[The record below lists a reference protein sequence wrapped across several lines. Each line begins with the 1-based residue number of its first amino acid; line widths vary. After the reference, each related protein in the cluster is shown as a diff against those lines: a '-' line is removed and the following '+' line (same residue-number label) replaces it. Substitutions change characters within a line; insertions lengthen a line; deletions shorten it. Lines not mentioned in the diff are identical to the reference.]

1 MKRLEF
7 SLLIALLFGAVL
19 RMSALQVE
27 CDGIRGSVL
36 RLHVLANSDTAEDQR
51 LKLDVRDRLLEVS
64 GELFSQAKS
73 REDAIKSAESH
84 LAYLQKEAEKVVQAE
99 GYQYPVEV
107 RLEETYFTT
116 RSYGEITLPAGNY
129 QALRVV
135 IGEGEGHNWW
145 CVMFPPLCLSA
156 ASEDETQLEDVLDPQ
171 QMELV
176 QGSEYEMKFKCVEL
190 YEEWKRSWE
199 ASDTAVSS
207 KAVSQNKNC
216 GQF

>member
-1 MKRLEF
+1 MKRLEI

-27 CDGIRGSVL
+27 CDGIRRSVL

-171 QMELV
+171 QLELV

-199 ASDTAVSS
+199 ASDEAMPS
-207 KAVSQNKNC
+207 KAVSPNKNC